1 MHGLA
6 RGVIEIGKTER
17 REAIKTILAVRR
29 HETINNLAKE
39 LGVSGRTIRRD
50 LDELCMNEA
59 IYTQSGRYG
68 GGIYV
73 LDNFSA
79 NIRYFNAQELRVYE
93 KMLNYIQNYKIDYFT
108 AEEIKLLEFI
118 LISHTKPINKGELK

>member
-1 MHGLA
+1 MIG
-6 RGVIEIGKTER
+6 IGKTER

-79 NIRYFNAQELRVYE
+79 NIRYFNSQELKAYE
-93 KMLNYIQNYKIDYFT
+93 KMLNYILNYNVDYFT
-108 AEEIKLLEFI
+108 VEEIKLLEFI
-118 LISHTKPINKGELK
+118 LISHTKPKNKGELK